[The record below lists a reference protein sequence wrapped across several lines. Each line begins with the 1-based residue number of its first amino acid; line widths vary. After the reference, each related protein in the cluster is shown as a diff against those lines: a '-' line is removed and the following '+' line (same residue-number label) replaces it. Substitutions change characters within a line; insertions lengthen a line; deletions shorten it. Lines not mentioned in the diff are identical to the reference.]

1 MRAINTSPVV
11 AAAIALAITACGGG
25 GSGGTGTGPVI
36 EPTPTVAS
44 VVVSLPASS
53 ITVGATTQLS
63 FVAKDASGMAIPG
76 LAVAWSSQNSDI
88 ARVNATGAVVAQ
100 SVGATLLSAQVGGVT
115 GTTLLTVTPGTFPA
129 AATVSTSSGNV
140 FVPGEVDIAKMGS
153 VTWQFFGV
161 GHNVTFTSGV
171 TGAPANIPTSTNA
184 TTGLTFLVAGK
195 FDYRCTIHAGMTG
208 TVYVH

>member
-1 MRAINTSPVV
+1 MRTINASPVV

-25 GSGGTGTGPVI
+25 GGGSGTGPIV
-36 EPTPTVAS
+36 TPTVAS
-44 VVVSLPASS
+44 VAVSATASS
-53 ITVGATTQLS
+53 LAVGATTQLS
-63 FVAKDASGMAIPG
+63 FVAKDAGGTAIPG
-76 LAVAWSSQNSDI
+76 LAATWSSQNSDI

-100 SVGATLLSAQVGGVT
+100 SVGATLLSAQVGSVT
-115 GTTLLTVTPGTFPA
+115 GTTLITVTPGTFPA

-161 GHNVTFTSGV
+161 THNVTFTSGV
-171 TGAPANIPTSTNA
+171 TGTPANIPNSSNA

-195 FDYRCTIHAGMTG
+195 YDYRCTIHAGMTG

>member
-1 MRAINTSPVV
+1 MRTINASPVV
-11 AAAIALAITACGGG
+11 AAAIALVITACGGG
-25 GSGGTGTGPVI
+25 GGGTGTGPIV
-36 EPTPTVAS
+36 TPTVAS
-44 VVVSLPASS
+44 VAVSAAASS
-53 ITVGATTQLS
+53 LAVGATTQLS
-63 FVAKDASGMAIPG
+63 FVAKDAGGTAIPG
-76 LAVAWSSQNSDI
+76 LAATWSAQNSDI

-100 SVGATLLSAQVGGVT
+100 SVGATMLFAQVGTVQGS
-115 GTTLLTVTPGTFPA
+115 TLLTVTPGTFPA

-184 TTGLTFLVAGK
+184 TIGLTFLVAGK
-195 FDYRCTIHAGMTG
+195 YDYRCTIHAGMTG

>member
-1 MRAINTSPVV
+1 MRTVNASPAV
-11 AAAIALAITACGGG
+11 AAVIALALTACGGG
-25 GSGGTGTGPVI
+25 GGGTGTGPIV
-36 EPTPTVAS
+36 TPTVAS
-44 VVVSLPASS
+44 VAVNATASS
-53 ITVGATTQLS
+53 LAVGATTQLS
-63 FVAKDASGMAIPG
+63 FVAKDASGAAIPG
-76 LAVAWSSQNSDI
+76 LAATWSSQNSDI

-100 SVGATLLSAQVGGVT
+100 SVGATLLSAQVGSVT

-195 FDYRCTIHAGMTG
+195 YDYRCTIHAGMTG